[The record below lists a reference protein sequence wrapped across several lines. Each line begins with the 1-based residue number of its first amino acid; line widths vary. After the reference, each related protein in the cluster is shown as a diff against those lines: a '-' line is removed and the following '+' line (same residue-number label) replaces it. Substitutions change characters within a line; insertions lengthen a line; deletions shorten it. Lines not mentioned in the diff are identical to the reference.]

1 VPKQLSPWQP
11 WAQPGTDKADY
22 PHEGYKPGY
31 MDHLIDQKK
40 TLEAEKE
47 ELVHKHTAHCCENI
61 VYCCENIVHLC

>member
-1 VPKQLSPWQP
+1 
-11 WAQPGTDKADY
+11 
-22 PHEGYKPGY
+22 